1 MSRMVFS
8 LSIILLGLIYI
19 NTILWLIG
27 SWIYNS
33 YYSHGFIVLAV
44 SSYFAYKIR
53 RRESDT
59 EMNPAG
65 LYIISLSLLVHV
77 IASLWNFE
85 YISALSLLTAIY
97 GVIMTFYGSNAAKRL
112 SFPLFFMI
120 FAVPFPL
127 YNLTNQLEVLSAQ
140 ASVNFVRLFGIE
152 AGNIGAE
159 IHLKTASFVVGAP
172 CSGIRSII
180 SLLTLS
186 TLYTYLI
193 NDRMWVKGI
202 LIALAPLLAFF
213 ANVTRIS
220 LILAIAELY
229 GRDVALGFF
238 HYASDLLLFI
248 SALIM
253 LMLFRRLMKCMT
265 SNQLL

>member
-1 MSRMVFS
+1 M
-8 LSIILLGLIYI
+8 GLVYL

-27 SWIYNS
+27 SWVYNS

-44 SSYFAYKIR
+44 SSYFAYKIQ
-53 RRESDT
+53 RREIDV
-59 EMNPAG
+59 EMNSAG

-77 IASLWNFE
+77 IASLWNLE

-97 GVIMTFYGSNAAKRL
+97 GVIIAFYGSDAAKQL
-112 SFPLFFMI
+112 SFPIFFMV
-120 FAVPFPL
+120 FAIPFPL

-152 AGNIGAE
+152 ASNIGAE
-159 IHLKTASFVVGAP
+159 IHLRTASFVVGAP

-180 SLLTLS
+180 SLLTLAA
-186 TLYTYLI
+186 LYTYLI

-202 LIALAPLLAFF
+202 LIALAPLLAFL

-220 LILAIAELY
+220 LILTIAELY
-229 GRDVALGFF
+229 GRDAALGFF
-238 HYASDLLLFI
+238 HYASDLFLFI

-253 LMLFRRLMKCMT
+253 LILFRRLMKCMT
-265 SNQLL
+265 SNQLS